1 MITTPRIHW
10 RAFSVPKLG
19 NRPEENED
27 ACLPEPGLSTR
38 IGEGEFQCAV
48 SDGATSTSF
57 SGLWARLLVSEALAR
72 PVPVGPVHPDLA
84 GLVAS
89 AQARWRNELAGLDLP
104 WHAEE
109 KVRQGAFATLAWFG
123 LRCAGRTARS
133 GGDWQ
138 AVTVGDSCIFQ
149 IRAGAVVKMAPVYC
163 SADFARAPLL
173 LSSVPARNAVVL
185 SRPAAL
191 TAAGRWAA
199 GDEFLLMTDALAGW
213 FVRETEKGA
222 CPLDRLKE
230 GPGAPLGPQPAF
242 ARWVQTLREN
252 GKIKNDDT
260 TLAWI
265 TLDGKPSGIP
275 PRLTK

>member
-10 RAFSVPKLG
+10 RAFSVPKFG

-27 ACLPEPGLSTR
+27 ACLPEPGLRTR
-38 IGEGEFQCAV
+38 IGEGEFACAL

-57 SGLWARLLVSEALAR
+57 SGLWARLLVSEALAH
-72 PVPVGPVHPDLA
+72 PVPAGHTSVDLA

-89 AQARWRNELAGLDLP
+89 AQTRWRSELAGLNLP

-109 KVRQGAFATLAWFG
+109 KVRQGAFATLAWFR
-123 LRCAGRTARS
+123 LRCAGRTARA

-138 AVTVGDSCIFQ
+138 ALTVGDSCIFQ
-149 IRAGAVVKMAPVYC
+149 IRAGAVVTMAPVY
-163 SADFARAPLL
+163 SASDFAKAPLL
-173 LSSVPARNAVVL
+173 LSSVPARNAPVF
-185 SRPAAL
+185 SRPAAF
-191 TAAGRWAA
+191 TSAGIWVA
-199 GDEFLLMTDALAGW
+199 GDEFLLMTDALAAW

-222 CPLDRLKE
+222 CPLDHLRD
-230 GPGAPLGPQPAF
+230 GPGAPLGPQPAY
-242 ARWVQTLREN
+242 ARWVQSLREN

-275 PRLTK
+275 TRLAP